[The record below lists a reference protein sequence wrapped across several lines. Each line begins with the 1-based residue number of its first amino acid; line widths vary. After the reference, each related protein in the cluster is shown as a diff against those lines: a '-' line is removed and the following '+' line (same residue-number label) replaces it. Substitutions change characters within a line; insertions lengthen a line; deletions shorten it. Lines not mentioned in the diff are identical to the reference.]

1 MNLHR
6 TMKTLPPVR
15 LLLLLL
21 FPLFGC
27 EGSFL
32 APSHVAVTLLW
43 IFFLLVGARLASV
56 IERWRQPAVLG
67 ELLAG
72 VLLGNLALVGI
83 NALEPLRTD
92 AIIHFLSELGVVIL
106 LFQVGLESDIQA
118 MRKVGMRAFLVAMV
132 GVILPFVLGTFVAS
146 PLLLPGLSF
155 NAYLFLGA
163 ILTATSVGITARVF
177 KDANALRSPEAQIV
191 LGAAVIDDVLG
202 LVILAVVSAIVKTGT
217 VSVAEMS
224 LILIKAIV
232 FLSAGLV
239 IGQLSAR
246 HLGKLLS
253 KLSGGFAM
261 KLTFALGTCL
271 LFAFV
276 ADAIGLAP
284 IVGAFTAGLVLDAV
298 HFKHFDNPAIVG
310 EIEMALSTSSPATQ
324 TKVQSI
330 LDKYSHHHLDEI
342 IAPIG
347 HFLSPIFF
355 VMTGFAVQLQVLAN
369 FHILLVALGL
379 TVVAVIGKLATGLVA
394 GKVRKLVVGVGMI
407 PRGEVGLIF
416 ASIGMGLG
424 VIDAEEFS
432 VIVIVVILTTL
443 MTPLILAPL
452 LRRLA

>member
-1 MNLHR
+1 
-6 TMKTLPPVR
+6 MKKLTTSK
-15 LLLLLL
+15 LLILVL

-27 EGSFL
+27 SGSFF
-32 APSHVAVTLLW
+32 APSHLALTFLW
-43 IFFLLVGARLASV
+43 ILFLLVAARLASV
-56 IERWRQPAVLG
+56 VERWKQPAVLG

-118 MRKVGMRAFLVAMV
+118 MRKVGMRALLVAMV
-132 GVILPFVLGTFVAS
+132 GVILPFVLGTFVAG

-155 NAYLFLGA
+155 NTYLFLGA

-177 KDANALRSPEAQIV
+177 KDANALRTPEAQIV

-202 LVILAVVSAIVKTGT
+202 LVILAVVSAIVKTGN
-217 VSVAEMS
+217 VSILDMS
-224 LILIKAIV
+224 IILIKAIA
-232 FLSAGLV
+232 FLGAGLV
-239 IGQLSAR
+239 IGQFSAGVI
-246 HLGKLLS
+246 GKLLS

-261 KLTFALGTCL
+261 KLTFALSTCL
-271 LFAFV
+271 LFAFL

-298 HFKHFDNPAIVG
+298 HFKHFDNPAIVDD
-310 EIEMALSTSSPATQ
+310 IESALSTSSQATQ

-330 LDKYSHHHLDEI
+330 LDQYSHHHLDDI

-355 VMTGFAVQLQVLAN
+355 VMTGFAVQLHVLAN

-379 TVVAVIGKLATGLVA
+379 TAIAIIGKLAAGLVA

-416 ASIGMGLG
+416 ASIGMGLR

-443 MTPLILAPL
+443 ITPLILAPL